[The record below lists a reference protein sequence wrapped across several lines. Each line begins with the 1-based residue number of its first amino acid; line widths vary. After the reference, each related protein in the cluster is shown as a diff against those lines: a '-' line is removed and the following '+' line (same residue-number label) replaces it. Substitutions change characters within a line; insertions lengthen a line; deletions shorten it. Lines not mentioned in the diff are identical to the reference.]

1 METLVFIGLILG
13 LAGGIALTS
22 FFYKKRS
29 ERHLKE
35 QSILLMDKIKQVC
48 KLITVEGEFSELFSH
63 RDEKNLFF
71 KLLQLEKKALII
83 VKAKV
88 LIGFDL
94 TKINIEVNSTN
105 KEVKLSSLPEP
116 EILSIDSDIEYYD
129 VQKGIINK
137 FSETDLTNLNKKSKV
152 FIRDKVEKSDL
163 IEIAR
168 NQANDTISVI
178 RQLIESV
185 GWNLVS
191 DKILETK
198 KQDRLNHRGGS
209 V

>member
-1 METLVFIGLILG
+1 METLVFLGLILG
-13 LAGGIALTS
+13 LAGGIAITS
-22 FFYKKRS
+22 FFFKKKS
-29 ERHLKE
+29 ERHIKE
-35 QSILLMDKIKQVC
+35 QSVLLLDKIKQVC

-71 KLLQLEKKALII
+71 KLVQLEKKALII
-83 VKAKV
+83 IKAKV

-94 TKINIEVNSTN
+94 TKINIEINSN
-105 KEVKLSSLPEP
+105 SKQVKLSSFPEP

-137 FSETDLTNLNKKSKV
+137 FSEADLTNLNKKSKE
-152 FIRDKVEKSDL
+152 FIRDKVERSHL
-163 IEIAR
+163 IAIAK

-185 GWNLVS
+185 GWELTA
-191 DKILETK
+191 DK
-198 KQDRLNHRGGS
+198 
-209 V
+209 